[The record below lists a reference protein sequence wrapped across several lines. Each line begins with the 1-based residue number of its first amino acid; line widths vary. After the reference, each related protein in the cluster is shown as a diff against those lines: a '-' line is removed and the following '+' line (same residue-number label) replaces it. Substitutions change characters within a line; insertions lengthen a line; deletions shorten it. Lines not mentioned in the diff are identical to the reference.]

1 MSSAELRQQVKEYID
16 QLSPERL
23 LVAADFLAYLM
34 DRESE
39 EATQELLEIPGF
51 VEAFER
57 GKIEAAAGKVI
68 PVENLRRKY

>member
-1 MSSAELRQQVKEYID
+1 MSTAELRDQVKEYIA

-23 LVAADFLAYLM
+23 LVAADFLAYLT

-51 VEAFER
+51 LEAFDR
-57 GKIEAAAGKVI
+57 GKKDAAAGKVT
-68 PVENLRRKY
+68 PVEKLRRKY

>member
-1 MSSAELRQQVKEYID
+1 MSSAELRDRVKEYVD

-23 LVAADFLAYLM
+23 LVAADFLAYLT

-39 EATQELLEIPGF
+39 EATQELLDIPGF

-57 GKIEAAAGKVI
+57 GKKEAAAGKVI
-68 PVENLRRKY
+68 NWREVRNDV